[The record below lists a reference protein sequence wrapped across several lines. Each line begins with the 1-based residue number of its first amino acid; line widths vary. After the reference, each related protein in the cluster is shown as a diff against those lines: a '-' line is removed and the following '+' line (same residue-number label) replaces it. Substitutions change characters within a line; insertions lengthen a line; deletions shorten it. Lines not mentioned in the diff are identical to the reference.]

1 MAIANKEAAA
11 EADNAAKAA
20 ANASKSFS
28 DYGYRLTQTAGFYK
42 LNNEQLNLMNQQFS
56 GIKLGMEATFR
67 AAQMKEYT
75 QQIYNAN
82 TAMQRLTNASAQG
95 AVTQDILNDAASAA
109 SRAAD
114 KLGNTELTKFRNA
127 ISDAQRR
134 LNALRQEA
142 HDATRALEAELAELN
157 GNTEAIYSLQQER
170 KIRELQQNSTMP
182 TASNKPTLRAN
193 ISVKSICSNRFTTGS
208 AASAP
213 NLPRKSK
220 SATKVR
226 MVTVM
231 LPSGCNKSAI
241 RRLISTRKS
250 LTKFWRSAT
259 RQLPR
264 KLLTVL

>member
-1 MAIANKEAAA
+1 MATANKEAAA

-42 LNNEQLNLMNQQFS
+42 LNNEQLDLMNRQFS

-75 QQIYNAN
+75 QQIYSAN

-134 LNALRQEA
+134 LKTMAQE
-142 HDATRALEAELAELN
+142 N
-157 GNTEAIYSLQQER
+157 
-170 KIRELQQNSTMP
+170 
-182 TASNKPTLRAN
+182 
-193 ISVKSICSNRFTTGS
+193 
-208 AASAP
+208 
-213 NLPRKSK
+213 
-220 SATKVR
+220 
-226 MVTVM
+226 
-231 LPSGCNKSAI
+231 
-241 RRLISTRKS
+241 
-250 LTKFWRSAT
+250 
-259 RQLPR
+259 
-264 KLLTVL
+264 